1 MSSRIKCFHESV
13 HFILHFLTGYD
24 GPLKLDNDGPIVMN
38 HVHVRAIAGAD
49 LRLNLVDTRL
59 SESDVLIGKLKEVI
73 QLRGLMMHP
82 GRVRHVEIRPILRL
96 RDLEDVSV
104 PLKPF

>member
-13 HFILHFLTGYD
+13 NFILHFLMGYD
-24 GPLKLDNDGPIVMN
+24 GPLKLDNDGSVVMN
-38 HVHVRAIAGAD
+38 HVYVWTIAGAD
-49 LRLNLVDTRL
+49 LRLNLVDARL
-59 SESDVLIGKLKEVI
+59 PESDVLIGKLKEVL
-73 QLRGLMMHP
+73 QLRGLMVHP

-96 RDLEDVSV
+96 WDLENVSV